1 MKKIIVLLSTMFLIF
16 IVVACSKANVAQVS
30 NEKILKSSYE
40 EILKKAKGTTVNFY
54 GYGGDEVMN
63 KWFDTY
69 VVNEMKKYDIKV
81 KRVGMNIDEI
91 MNKLLSEKQIK
102 NSKGT
107 VDVIWLNGENFK
119 VAKDNK
125 LLFGPFSEK
134 TPNYTKY
141 IDQKAPEITN
151 DFGTSV
157 DNMEAPWGKAQFTI
171 AYNSDTTKSTLNSSD
186 EIMNMVKNNPGK
198 FTYPA
203 PPDFTGSAFVRNI
216 IYDVVGYENIKN
228 VEPNEEKV
236 KETIKPAIDYLKQL
250 KPYLWQ
256 EGKNYPSTSSQLEN
270 MYADKE
276 VCAMMTYAPNTLK
289 DKIEKNVI
297 PKETKIVEFN
307 KGNISNTHFLAIP
320 NNAINKEGA
329 MVLIDFLMSVDA
341 QASKTDS
348 KNWGDSTVL
357 SMDKIP
363 KEKKSKFMET
373 VNIENTLPELPAS
386 IIPIIEKI
394 WTQEV
399 LEEK

>member
-1 MKKIIVLLSTMFLIF
+1 MKKIIVLLLTMFLIF
-16 IVVACSKANVAQVS
+16 NVVGCSKANVPQAS
-30 NEKILKSSYE
+30 NEEILKSSYE

-91 MNKLLSEKQIK
+91 MNKLLSEKQVK

-119 VAKDNK
+119 VAKDNE
-125 LLFGPFSEK
+125 LLFGPFSQK
-134 TPNYTKY
+134 TPNYMKY
-141 IDQKAPEITN
+141 VDQKAPEITN

-157 DNMEAPWGKAQFTI
+157 DNMEAPWGNAQFTI
-171 AYNSDTTKSTLNSSD
+171 AYNSDTIKSNLNSSD
-186 EIMNMVKNNPGK
+186 EIMTMVKKNPGK

-228 VEPNEEKV
+228 IEPDEEKV
-236 KETIKPAIDYLKQL
+236 KEAIKPAIDYLKQL

-256 EGKNYPSTSSQLEN
+256 EGKSYPSTSSQLEN

-276 VCAMMTYAPNTLK
+276 VYAMMTYAPNTLK
-289 DKIEKNVI
+289 DKIEKNII
-297 PKETKIVEFN
+297 PKRTKIVEFD

-320 NNAINKEGA
+320 NNATNKEGA

-341 QASKTDS
+341 QGSKTDS

-363 KEKKSKFMET
+363 QEKKSKFMQT

-386 IIPIIEKI
+386 IIPMIEKI

-399 LEEK
+399 LEAK